1 MLLVIQTAG
10 LGGDP
15 SVDQGDKVK
24 RDLKIF
30 LSAIHVINYFQV
42 LRLMKQ
48 TQ

>member
-1 MLLVIQTAG
+1 MLLVIQTAS